1 MQLVDRHV
9 IRNTSPFWAEIDDL
23 AFRSKNL
30 FNYANYQIR
39 QRFIFQREYLNYNYM
54 AATLKESPDYKAL
67 PAKVSQQILMR
78 LDESWRSFFAAIK
91 EWGIHPEKFLGRPKL
106 PKYKDKEKGRNVL
119 TYTIQAISQ
128 KWLKQGWINLSMT
141 NVFIKV
147 LHDNVR
153 QVRIVPKCDHYV
165 IEVVY
170 EKEVENLGLNPAN
183 IASLDLGVNNLAAL
197 TSNKPGFQPVLVNGR
212 PLKSINQYFNKVK
225 ARLQSLLPGNRKT
238 SSKIRKLTSK
248 RNYRVDHYLHSASR
262 LIINHLIANDIGT
275 LVIGKN
281 DLWKNGIN
289 IGKQN
294 NQQFVQIPHAR
305 FVQQLAYKAQL
316 VGIQV
321 IAQEESYTSKAS
333 FMDGD
338 TIPAYQKG
346 SGVKHRFSGRRI
358 KRGLYRTANGSLINA
373 DVNGS
378 YNILRKAFP
387 DNGIVAA
394 VVQPVRVTPNK
405 G

>member
-30 FNYANYQIR
+30 FNFANYQIR

-54 AATLKESPDYKAL
+54 AAAVKDSPDYKAL

-91 EWGIHPEKFLGRPKL
+91 EWSIHPEKFLGRPKL
-106 PKYKDKEKGRNVL
+106 PKYKDKKKGRNVL

-170 EKEVENLGLNPAN
+170 EKEAKDLGLNPGN

-197 TSNKPGFQPVLVNGR
+197 TSNNPGFQPVLINGR
-212 PLKSINQYFNKVK
+212 LLDKLTGKHNRQIRHAVNKAARMVITHCLEHGIGTVVFGWNQGQKDGANM
-225 ARLQSLLPGNRKT
+225 GRKT
-238 SSKIRKLTSK
+238 
-248 RNYRVDHYLHSASR
+248 
-262 LIINHLIANDIGT
+262 
-275 LVIGKN
+275 
-281 DLWKNGIN
+281 
-289 IGKQN
+289 
-294 NQQFVQIPHAR
+294 NQKFVQIPTAKLKAR
-305 FVQQLAYKAQL
+305 IAQL
-316 VGIQV
+316 CETHGIIFV
-321 IAQEESYTSKAS
+321 EQEESYTSKAS
-333 FMDGD
+333 ALDLAA
-338 TIPAYQKG
+338 IPVYGEKPEGWKA
-346 SGVKHRFSGRRI
+346 SGRRI
-358 KRGLYRTANGSLINA
+358 RRGTYRSAAGVEVNA
-373 DVNGS
+373 DCNGAW
-378 YNILRKAFP
+378 NIGRKA
-387 DNGIVAA
+387 N
-394 VVQPVRVTPNK
+394 VTGMQGTPARGVLTSPRRLRIWDLPGGTILAQKCCNPS
-405 G
+405 GESPPL

>member
-30 FNYANYQIR
+30 FNFANYQIR
-39 QRFIFQREYLNYNYM
+39 QRFIFQREYLNYNYI
-54 AATLKESPDYKAL
+54 AAAVKDSPDYKAL

-91 EWGIHPEKFLGRPKL
+91 EWSIHPEKCLGRPKL
-106 PKYKDKEKGRNVL
+106 PKYKDKEKGRNGL

-170 EKEVENLGLNPAN
+170 EKEAKDLGLNPGN

-197 TSNKPGFQPVLVNGR
+197 TSNKPGFQPVLINGR
-212 PLKSINQYFNKVK
+212 PLKSTNQYFNKVK

-238 SSKIRKLTSK
+238 SHKIRKLTSK
-248 RNYRVDHYLHSASR
+248 RNYRVDHYLHNASR
-262 LIINHLIANDIGT
+262 WIIDYLIQNDIGT

-294 NQQFVQIPHAR
+294 NQQFVQIPHGR
-305 FVQQLAYKAQL
+305 FVQQLTYKAQL

-333 FMDGD
+333 FMDRD
-338 TIPAYQKG
+338 AIPVYQKG
-346 SGVKHRFSGRRI
+346 SEAKHRFSGRRI
-358 KRGLYRTANGSLINA
+358 ARGLYRTAKGLLINA

-387 DNGIVAA
+387 VNGIEAV
-394 VVQPVRVTPNK
+394 VVQPVRVTPGK

>member
-30 FNYANYQIR
+30 FNFANYQIR

-54 AATLKESPDYKAL
+54 AAAVKDSPDYKAL

-91 EWGIHPEKFLGRPKL
+91 EWSIHPEKFLGRPKL

-170 EKEVENLGLNPAN
+170 EKEAKDLGLNPGN

-197 TSNKPGFQPVLVNGR
+197 TSNKPGFQPVLINGR
-212 PLKSINQYFNKVK
+212 PLKSTNQYFNKVK

-238 SSKIRKLTSK
+238 SNKIRKLTSK
-248 RNYRVDHYLHSASR
+248 RNYRVDHYLHNASR
-262 LIINHLIANDIGT
+262 WIIDYLIQNDIGT

-294 NQQFVQIPHAR
+294 NQQFVQIPHGR
-305 FVQQLAYKAQL
+305 FVQQLTYKAQL

-338 TIPAYQKG
+338 AIPLYQKG
-346 SGVKHRFSGRRI
+346 GDAKHRFSGRRI
-358 KRGLYRTANGSLINA
+358 ARGLYRTAKGLLINA

-387 DNGIVAA
+387 VNGIEAV
-394 VVQPVRVTPNK
+394 VVQPVRVTPGK

>member
-9 IRNTSPFWAEIDDL
+9 IRNTSPFWAEIDNL

-30 FNYANYQIR
+30 FNLANYYIR
-39 QRFIFQREYLNYNYM
+39 QYFILEGQYQNYNFM
-54 AATLKESPDYKAL
+54 ADYLKGHEAYKAL

-78 LDESWRSFFAAIK
+78 LDESWRSFFVAIK

-170 EKEVENLGLNPAN
+170 EKEVEDLGLNPAH

-197 TSNKPGFQPVLVNGR
+197 TSNKPGFQPVLINGR

-238 SSKIRKLTSK
+238 SNKIRKLTSK
-248 RNYRVDHYLHSASR
+248 RNYRVDHYIHSASR

-338 TIPAYQKG
+338 AIPVYKKG
-346 SGVKHRFSGRRI
+346 SDVKHRFSGRRI

-387 DNGIVAA
+387 DNGIVVA

>member
-30 FNYANYQIR
+30 FNQANYQIR
-39 QRFIFQREYLNYNYM
+39 QRFIFQRKYLNYNYM
-54 AATLKESPDYKAL
+54 AAALKDSPDYKAL

-78 LDESWRSFFAAIK
+78 LDESWRSFFTAIK
-91 EWGIHPEKFLGRPKL
+91 EWNVHPEKFLGRPKL
-106 PKYKDKEKGRNVL
+106 PKYKDKKKGRNVL

-128 KWLKQGWINLSMT
+128 KWLKQGWINLPMT

-147 LHDNVR
+147 LYDNVR

-170 EKEVENLGLNPAN
+170 EKEAKDLGLNPAS
-183 IASLDLGVNNLAAL
+183 IASLDLGVSNLAAL
-197 TSNKPGFQPVLVNGR
+197 TSNQPGFQPVLINGR
-212 PLKSINQYFNKVK
+212 PLKSTNQYFNKVK
-225 ARLQSLLPGNRKT
+225 ARLQSLLPGHRKT
-238 SSKIRKLTSK
+238 SHKIRKLTSQ
-248 RNYRVDHYLHSASR
+248 RNYRVDHYLHNASR
-262 LIINHLIANDIGT
+262 WIIDYLIQNDIGT

-294 NQQFVQIPHAR
+294 NQQFVQIPHGR
-305 FVQQLAYKAQL
+305 FVQQLTYKAQL

-338 TIPAYQKG
+338 AIPVYQKG
-346 SGVKHRFSGRRI
+346 SEAKHRFSGRRI
-358 KRGLYRTANGSLINA
+358 ARGLYRTANGFLINA

-387 DNGIVAA
+387 VNGIEAV
-394 VVQPVRVTPNK
+394 VVQPVRVTPGK